1 MNTRNLQI
9 HHQKAIRNLHIN
21 IRDLYIH
28 SKRAQNMSTM
38 TECYRMC
45 MRVCLRTSKLNL
57 NTRHLHIDIRDMYI
71 HSKRDQYMSTMTQCN
86 IPSLDKAFVRLL
98 KKLSAQKVGV
108 LDLEIIIN
116 I

>member
-1 MNTRNLQI
+1 
-9 HHQKAIRNLHIN
+9 
-21 IRDLYIH
+21 
-28 SKRAQNMSTM
+28 
-38 TECYRMC
+38 
-45 MRVCLRTSKLNL
+45 
-57 NTRHLHIDIRDMYI
+57 MYI

-98 KKLSAQKVGV
+98 KKLSAQKVRV